1 MDLGDG
7 GVLQSVVDTYEIL
20 GFEKRERS
28 QLFQKH
34 LEEHLIEVRVQ
45 YIHLHKRIKYGG
57 TE

>member
-1 MDLGDG
+1 MDLGGG

-34 LEEHLIEVRVQ
+34 LEEHLIEVCVCMW
-45 YIHLHKRIKYGG
+45 
-57 TE
+57 